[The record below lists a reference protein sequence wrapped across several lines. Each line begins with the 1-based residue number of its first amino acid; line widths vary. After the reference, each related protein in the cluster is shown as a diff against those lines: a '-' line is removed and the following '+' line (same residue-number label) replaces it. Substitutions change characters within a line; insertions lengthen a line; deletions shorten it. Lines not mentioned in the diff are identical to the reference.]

1 MIGLAPKE
9 HFQISG
15 NYNFRTCGWYLY
27 CGNGNLYS
35 QNRDEGR
42 EYHGSGLKVGQIIE
56 VKYDKENERISYVVD
71 GVNCGVAYENINNEK
86 LDLFAAFDRMEPNE
100 SFELIE

>member
-56 VKYDKENERISYVVD
+56 VKYDKENERISFVID
-71 GVNCGVAYENINNEK
+71 GVDRGVAFDNINTQK
-86 LDLFAAFDRMEPNE
+86 LDLYPAFDNMYQTE
-100 SFELIE
+100 SIQLIQ